1 MVRAALLSCALAV
14 PIAFITATNT
24 LGSALLLNAALQPAL
39 RSGDGSG
46 VGGLAGAPL
55 HPLALGNVRAL
66 RAMCDGEEALEAIR
80 IIGIGGVSDGAGF
93 ARMRAVGASA
103 VGVGTALGRRG
114 VRVFEEILKDVAGE
128 LKGKL

>member
-1 MVRAALLSCALAV
+1 
-14 PIAFITATNT
+14 
-24 LGSALLLNAALQPAL
+24 
-39 RSGDGSG
+39 
-46 VGGLAGAPL
+46 
-55 HPLALGNVRAL
+55 VRAL
-66 RAMCDGEEALEAIR
+66 RALCDGEAALEAIR